1 MFENFTNWFESIWT
15 KFEKDMKEI
24 GNRKRKE
31 EKRKNN
37 RKGPRGN
44 RSAWSQKR
52 PTAQLDK
59 SRTGTYHSLSR

>member
-31 EKRKNN
+31 KK
-37 RKGPRGN
+37 
-44 RSAWSQKR
+44 
-52 PTAQLDK
+52 
-59 SRTGTYHSLSR
+59 